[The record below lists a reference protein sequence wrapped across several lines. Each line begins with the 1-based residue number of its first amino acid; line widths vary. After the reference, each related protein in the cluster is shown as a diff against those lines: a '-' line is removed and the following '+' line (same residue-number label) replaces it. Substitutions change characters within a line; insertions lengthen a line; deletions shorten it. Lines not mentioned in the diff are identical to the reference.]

1 MIWTATAGIKL
12 IKIKIN
18 LIGEKEMKKNFKNK
32 WLPIILA
39 LSVLVGLVAGVSV
52 NAAESEEVEIIAQN
66 IVYGDKVSI
75 AYAVKAE
82 VSDALSGNIGVSYYW
97 AGETAEDAKDAF
109 LLDTT
114 VETNLYDG
122 KYPVFVTEGVP
133 AKNLD
138 SVAFAAVK
146 IGDLTSAYDH
156 SYSAVQYLYTRL
168 YRDGFANKTEADG
181 LDYERKKLYN
191 NLLAYG
197 ASAQSV
203 LINGK
208 TDAEKVTLVTDYSY
222 AYTITEGVTL
232 SGKSYVIGSDS
243 VSVTA
248 EYTGDRDVVGW
259 ILTYNDGNVT
269 EVESSIFEVSGV
281 AVIEPKYGVHICAD
295 GDKDHVCD
303 TCFEVISECVNENA
317 GIDHNCDVCGKK
329 STLCTDA
336 NGDAICD
343 VCNLY
348 GYDYTVSTGVS
359 LYTFSNTSNADP
371 EHQTEISETS
381 TSAGYYGVLGSI
393 ATDPKDAA
401 NKALKLVINKGT
413 NNSNVGLGSDP
424 AKIHLQA
431 TEKAAGGKIHVIEYD
446 FYAERFNKA
455 GVRNFFALYAYDA
468 DGNNY
473 YLQNGG
479 KDGSTNAHT
488 KAILAVTGTEVVKNA
503 FQVGVGS
510 TQSEGT
516 NYALFDSHTWYRF
529 RFVFDEVKGTIS
541 SFVSFDNGENW
552 YVAAKEAAT
561 TSLSQGGVGE
571 VDHLAF
577 GFTTYGHGEIFYV
590 DNVSYKVMTEAPE
603 AHTQSGTDAVEALY
617 R

>member
-1 MIWTATAGIKL
+1 
-12 IKIKIN
+12 
-18 LIGEKEMKKNFKNK
+18 MKKNLIQKIT
-32 WLPIILA
+32 LLA
-39 LSVLVGLVAGVSV
+39 LSLALLVGAIVGISVS
-52 NAAESEEVEIIAQN
+52 AADDDAPEIVAQN

-75 AYAVKAE
+75 AYAVKTSI
-82 VSDALSGNIGVSYYW
+82 SDALSGNVGVSYYW
-97 AGETAEDAKDAF
+97 EGESAENAKNAI

-114 VETNLYDG
+114 VASNLYEG

-133 AKNLD
+133 AKELGK
-138 SVAFAAVK
+138 VAFAAIK
-146 IGDLTSAYDH
+146 IGESVSEYDH
-156 SYSAVQYLYTRL
+156 EYSAVKYLYTRL
-168 YRDGFANKTEADG
+168 YKEGFALMNEEDG
-181 LDYERKKLYN
+181 LDFQRKGLYE
-191 NLLAYG
+191 NLLEYG
-197 ASAQSV
+197 AFAQSV

-208 TDAEKVTLVTDYSY
+208 VDNDADKVTLVTNYSY
-222 AYTITEGVTL
+222 AYTLTEGVTIN
-232 SGKSYVIGSDS
+232 GAHTAINRDTFT
-243 VSVTA
+243 VTVA
-248 EYTGDRDVVGW
+248 YSGDREVAAW
-259 ILTYNDGNVT
+259 ILKDLDG
-269 EVESSIFEVSGV
+269 ESVEIEGSSLTIDGV
-281 AVIEPKYGVHICAD
+281 VLVEPKYGVHTCVD
-295 GDKDHVCD
+295 NDKDHACD
-303 TCFEVISECVNENA
+303 TCFEKVTECVNANA
-317 GIDHNCDVCGKK
+317 TVDHKCDICSKK
-329 STLCTDA
+329 VSLCVD
-336 NGDAICD
+336 NNNDAICD

-359 LYTFSNTSNADP
+359 LYTFSNKDNADP
-371 EHQTEISETS
+371 EHQTVISETS

-431 TEKAAGGKIHVIEYD
+431 TEKAVGGKIHVIEYD
-446 FYAERFNKA
+446 FYAERFNKS

-529 RFVFDEVKGTIS
+529 RFVFDEVNGTIS